1 MRIPRWLIRTA
12 ETVAALVGAYL
23 LYRVFQKHDLH
34 EIMEAIGELP
44 TKNILACALFSAGS
58 YACLT
63 VSEYLSL
70 RYARAHRL
78 SFGRI
83 AVVTFASLGI
93 GHSVGL
99 SAVSSGA
106 VRYRMYSRSGL
117 DGETVAKIMLF
128 SGITVGLGLV
138 MLFSITMF
146 VHGPIIAS
154 FLHISVAY
162 LHWLAAGLIAT
173 AALYLLIC
181 WRGAPPLKIKRIR
194 LRLPTAR
201 LTIAQ
206 MIVGSLNFVCI
217 AAALW
222 VCLTPFVEVALSTVI
237 TLIIL
242 GDAAAIIGHVPG
254 GWGVLEFIVT
264 RALDGPQVIAGIIV
278 FRAVYYLAPLILGV
292 ATLMVD
298 ELTGRG
304 REEPV
309 RHEAIQRG

>member
-1 MRIPRWLIRTA
+1 
-12 ETVAALVGAYL
+12 
-23 LYRVFQKHDLH
+23 
-34 EIMEAIGELP
+34 
-44 TKNILACALFSAGS
+44 
-58 YACLT
+58 
-63 VSEYLSL
+63 
-70 RYARAHRL
+70 
-78 SFGRI
+78 
-83 AVVTFASLGI
+83 
-93 GHSVGL
+93 
-99 SAVSSGA
+99 
-106 VRYRMYSRSGL
+106 
-117 DGETVAKIMLF
+117 
-128 SGITVGLGLV
+128 
-138 MLFSITMF
+138 
-146 VHGPIIAS
+146 
-154 FLHISVAY
+154 
-162 LHWLAAGLIAT
+162 
-173 AALYLLIC
+173 
-181 WRGAPPLKIKRIR
+181 
-194 LRLPTAR
+194 
-201 LTIAQ
+201 